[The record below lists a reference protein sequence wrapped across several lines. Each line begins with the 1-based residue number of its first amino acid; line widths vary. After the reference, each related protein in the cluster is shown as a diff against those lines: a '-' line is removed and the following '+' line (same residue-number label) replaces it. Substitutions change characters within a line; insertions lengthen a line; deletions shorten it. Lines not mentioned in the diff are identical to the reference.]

1 MKRFYTACVIVLIL
15 TVLCNTATLV
25 VNSKM
30 DKFEKRIDYIEELD
44 DTNPEESYKTA
55 QKCEEDFH
63 KEESVLALFVNHE
76 KLDELKKRLAK
87 IRAYSKQK
95 DFSYLLSECAET
107 EMIIEDITEDQK
119 FLFHTVF

>member
-15 TVLCNTATLV
+15 TVLCITATLV

-63 KEESVLALFVNHE
+63 KEESVLALFVN
-76 KLDELKKRLAK
+76 A
-87 IRAYSKQK
+87 
-95 DFSYLLSECAET
+95 
-107 EMIIEDITEDQK
+107 
-119 FLFHTVF
+119 

>member
-1 MKRFYTACVIVLIL
+1 M
-15 TVLCNTATLV
+15 
-25 VNSKM
+25 
-30 DKFEKRIDYIEELD
+30 
-44 DTNPEESYKTA
+44 
-55 QKCEEDFH
+55 
-63 KEESVLALFVNHE
+63 LALFVNHE

>member
-1 MKRFYTACVIVLIL
+1 MKRFYTACVIVLVL
-15 TVLCNTATLV
+15 TVLCIIATLV
-25 VNSKM
+25 VNDKM
-30 DKFEKRIDYIEELD
+30 DEFEKRIDYIEELD

-55 QKCEEDFH
+55 QECEEDFH
-63 KEESVLALFVNHE
+63 KEEALLALFVNHE

-87 IRAYSKQK
+87 MRAYSKQK